1 MTIRQVLLSALYGAA
16 LAATPVRAET
26 PMKPADPPKTS
37 DADVLK
43 PQIDDI
49 KKDVKA
55 IQEFRKNIEDEIFGK
70 GDGKT
75 TTNAGLIK
83 RIGDLEDKLKA
94 LEATMKRID
103 EKLTAMAKSST
114 SGFGPPAALAAKGTV
129 RIVNDYPVDM
139 SLMINGKSH
148 RLAPGEVKLVD
159 VAPGTYSYELLS
171 AGAQETKSAIKDG
184 ETVTLRIR

>member
-1 MTIRQVLLSALYGAA
+1 MTIRQILLSSLFGAA
-16 LAATPVRAET
+16 LAATPVQAVE
-26 PMKPADPPKTS
+26 PMKPTDPPKPS
-37 DADVLK
+37 DLEVLK
-43 PQIDDI
+43 PQIDDM
-49 KKDVKA
+49 KKDVKSL
-55 IQEFRKNIEDEIFGK
+55 QEFRKNIEDEIFGK

-83 RIGDLEDKLKA
+83 KMSDLEEKLKSI
-94 LEATMKRID
+94 EATMKRID

-114 SGFGPPAALAAKGTV
+114 SGFGPAPAVVSKSTV

-148 RLAPGEVKLVD
+148 RLSPGEVKMVD
-159 VAPGTYSYELLS
+159 VTPGSYTYELLS
-171 AGAQETKSAIKDG
+171 AGAQETKSAIKEG